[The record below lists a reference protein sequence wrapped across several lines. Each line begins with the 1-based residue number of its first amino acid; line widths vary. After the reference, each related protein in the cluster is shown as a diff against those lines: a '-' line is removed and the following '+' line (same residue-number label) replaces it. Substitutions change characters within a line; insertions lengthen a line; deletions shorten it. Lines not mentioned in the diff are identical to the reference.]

1 VKTLKQEYLLA
12 DTLEERRIISI
23 RAANISWARKH
34 KTGRFPTKE
43 FLDEFLEP
51 FFQYEKHKLQ
61 RIKLQHITQKIAK
74 EEELMHAEAEIYWS
88 KKCVEKLEGN

>member
-1 VKTLKQEYLLA
+1 MKILKQEYLLA
-12 DTLEERRIISI
+12 DSLEERRIISI
-23 RAANISWARKH
+23 RAANISWAKKSR
-34 KTGRFPTKE
+34 TGRFPTKE

-74 EEELMHAEAEIYWS
+74 EEELQHVEAEIYWS
-88 KKCVEKLEGN
+88 KKCIEKLEE